1 MSTLSAPISPALWA
15 AFGLLLLAALAAP
28 LLARR
33 RRAAGIVHLVLTAAA
48 AAVFL
53 VLGAGAVFGRGMAE
67 ARTVSLGPVAVPIL
81 LDGLAGLFLV
91 IVSFLAAMSAI
102 YAVRYADR
110 FPAERGLGGFY
121 AALPLFVLG
130 MAGLVVV
137 NDFSAGFTIA
147 WQVMAV
153 ASFFLIRFEK
163 NAASVRAAGKYLVLM
178 EAAWLLVIAGGLAAG
193 GGVGESL
200 QALGQKVQA
209 MDGAGFVLVLTLFV
223 LGFGFLA
230 GVFPLGRIWL
240 PDAQAAAPA
249 PANALLSGAMLKIG
263 VFGLFR
269 VFFCLAPAAAA
280 FNPRFWGPA
289 LAAVG
294 VLTLFVGT
302 LQSVKQSDA
311 KRLLA
316 FSSIGQV
323 GYIVLALG
331 VSLWTATASDPAL
344 RALAAVALLGALFHA
359 VNHAAVKGLLFLIS
373 GNLHYAAGTKDLNKL
388 GGLITLMP
396 VSAVIAA
403 VASLSISG
411 MPPTSGFASKE
422 TIISAA
428 LLSGA
433 VSPVLVLFGIIALF
447 TSAVTLACYVKFFGL
462 AFTASG
468 AEETARKQIREVPLP
483 MLLPE
488 IILGIL
494 VILQGLAPSL
504 FLGGVSSAAG
514 RAAGLASV
522 PGIGEAAAGH
532 FNALTPLLILGLLVV
547 AILAAALL
555 RRSAGSKTRA
565 VPTWLC
571 GYQQLD
577 GKNRYI
583 DRGMFAALKQFF
595 RWTGGG
601 ES

>member
-1 MSTLSAPISPALWA
+1 MSTLSTPISPALWA
-15 AFGLLLLAALAAP
+15 AFGLLLLAALVAP
-28 LLARR
+28 LLSRR
-33 RRAAGIVHLVLTAAA
+33 RRAAGIVHLILTAAA

-67 ARTVSLGPVAVPIL
+67 ARTVSLGPIAVPIL

-110 FPAERGLGGFY
+110 FPAERRLGGFY

-137 NDFSAGFTIA
+137 NDLSAGFTIA

-163 NAASVRAAGKYLVLM
+163 NAASVRAAGKFLVLM

-193 GGVGESL
+193 GSLGESL

-209 MDGAGFVLVLTLFV
+209 MDGAGFVIVITLFV

-269 VFFCLAPAAAA
+269 VFFCLAPSAAA

-289 LAAVG
+289 LAAIG

-331 VSLWTATASDPAL
+331 VSLWASTASDPAL

-396 VSAVIAA
+396 ASAVIAA
-403 VASLSISG
+403 IASLSISG

-504 FLGGVSSAAG
+504 FLGGVSSAAE
-514 RAAGLASV
+514 RAAGLAAV

-532 FNALTPLLILGLLVV
+532 FSALTPLLILGLLVV

-555 RRSAGSKTRA
+555 RRSAGSKTRT

-577 GKNRYI
+577 GKNRYV
-583 DRGMFAALKQFF
+583 DRGMFAALKHFF

>member
-1 MSTLSAPISPALWA
+1 MSTLSTPISPALWA
-15 AFGLLLLAALAAP
+15 AFGLLLLAALVAP
-28 LLARR
+28 LLSRR

-53 VLGAGAVFGRGMAE
+53 VLGAGAVFGRGMAA
-67 ARTVSLGPVAVPIL
+67 ARTVSLGPIAVPIL

-110 FPAERGLGGFY
+110 FPAERRLGGFY

-137 NDFSAGFTIA
+137 NDLSAGFTIA

-163 NAASVRAAGKYLVLM
+163 NAASVRAAGKFLVLM

-193 GGVGESL
+193 GSLGESL

-209 MDGAGFVLVLTLFV
+209 MDGAGFVIVMTLFV

-280 FNPRFWGPA
+280 FNPCFWGPA
-289 LAAVG
+289 LAAIG

-302 LQSVKQSDA
+302 LQSVKQSDV

-396 VSAVIAA
+396 ASAVIAA
-403 VASLSISG
+403 IASLSISG

-504 FLGGVSSAAG
+504 FLGGVSSAAE
-514 RAAGLASV
+514 RAAGLAAV
-522 PGIGEAAAGH
+522 PGIGKAAAGH
-532 FNALTPLLILGLLVV
+532 FSALMPLLILGLLVV

-555 RRSAGSKTRA
+555 RRSAGSKTRT

-577 GKNRYI
+577 GKNRYV
-583 DRGMFAALKQFF
+583 DRGMFAALKHFF